1 MTKKLASVVLLLFTS
16 AVLVVV
22 WTLGETALA
31 ETGSVEEYL
40 ETISDI
46 DKEIAEY
53 EAKVAESEAKER
65 SLKNEISYLDNQIYL
80 TQLQINKTQTQIK
93 AKEEELAGLR
103 EDIGDLTE
111 RIATLGGLL
120 AEQEEIFSAR
130 AREAYKSSRLTTF
143 EIIFSASNLSR
154 LVERVKYLQVLELAD
169 QRLITQMRMTR
180 EGCSAQKDLLEIKK
194 TEVEEIKAQIEV
206 YKRSMENQR
215 AGLARKRADREHL
228 LRVTQGEEAK
238 YRETLNRLLAE
249 RRALESI
256 YLEGLTDGTEVEKGQ
271 PIALIGNS
279 GYPCCSTAA
288 HLHFEVRQ
296 CAEDGSS
303 CVTINP
309 EKYLSPTELVYAGD
323 EVGRINASG
332 DWPWPVAAPRITQE
346 YGETSWTRMY
356 ESHKMYKFHT
366 GIDMTSGVSS
376 TITSV
381 ADGTMYRASV
391 KCGQSCV
398 ANYVAVDHGD
408 GLWTIYFHVQ

>member
-1 MTKKLASVVLLLFTS
+1 VIRKPASVLLLLFTFVVLMGVRPIGKT
-16 AVLVVV
+16 AV
-22 WTLGETALA
+22 A
-31 ETGSVEEYL
+31 ETGSAEEYL

-46 DKEIAEY
+46 DKQIAETRAKLAEV
-53 EAKVAESEAKER
+53 EAEAR
-65 SLKNEISYLDNQIYL
+65 TLQGEIDYLDNQIYL
-80 TQLQINKTQTQIK
+80 TQLEINRTQTQIR
-93 AKEEELAGLR
+93 AKEEELVGLR
-103 EDIGDLTE
+103 EDIGGLTE
-111 RIATLGGLL
+111 RIATLGDLL
-120 AEQEEIFSAR
+120 AEQEEVFSAR

-143 EIIFSASNLSR
+143 EIIFGAPTLSR
-154 LVERVKYLQVLELAD
+154 LVARVKYLQVLELAD

-180 EGCSAQKDLLEIKK
+180 EGCSAQKDLLEVKK
-194 TEVEEIKAQIEV
+194 AAVEEIKTEIET
-206 YKRSMENQR
+206 YKRSLENQK
-215 AGLARKRADREHL
+215 AGLARKRGDREHL

-238 YRETLNRLLAE
+238 YREILNQLLAE
-249 RRALESI
+249 KSALESI
-256 YLEGLTDGTEVEKGQ
+256 YLEGLTDGTEVSAGQ

-279 GYPCCSTAA
+279 GAPCCSTGA

-323 EVGRINASG
+323 EVGKINASG

-346 YGETSWTRMY
+346 YGETFWTRRGW
-356 ESHKMYKFHT
+356 MYKFHT

-381 ADGTMYRASV
+381 ADGTLYRAST
-391 KCGQSCV
+391 KCGKSCV
-398 ANYVAVDHGD
+398 AHYVAVDHGE